1 MLKDR
6 IIEILNINAELIK
19 DIFSIDD
26 NGIDAIRKVFNKGHT
41 DFRNVT
47 DSIFFSDMSDRE
59 KMVAHYMIGY
69 ANGERAQKMR
79 NDGRKC

>member
-26 NGIDAIRKVFNKGHT
+26 NGIDVIRKVFDKGHT
-41 DFRNVT
+41 DFRNVI
-47 DSIFFSDMSDRE
+47 DGVFFSDIGDRE
-59 KMVAHYMIGY
+59 KMVVHYLVGY
-69 ANGERAQKMR
+69 VNGERAQRMR
-79 NDGRKC
+79 HGGRKF